1 MGVGIWMRR
10 AVAAGAMATG
20 LAAGAQTAVTLPNA
34 PLLPQSFG
42 EWKAGGPPIVSSSG
56 MSLTTVSKEALE
68 ECAPERSQVADYV
81 RNVAGNVRNIHVEAI
96 QFGDR
101 TGAYSAYTLVKRAG
115 MHEAKDLGSSDAVG
129 DGAVLFTV
137 SASMVLVSGA
147 GPDDIASLKP
157 LAEVLPKVPG
167 NKGVAPLLPTLAP
180 AKGMVNGS
188 LRYAIGPATYAA
200 EGGVLPANE
209 LSFDKAGEA
218 VTAQYADKRGKET
231 LTVLLY
237 PTPAIAGRITQMI
250 SDALPKLGPG
260 FATAKVRRDAEAVSL
275 ASGTFSAE
283 DAQKLVEI
291 VHLRQQLA
299 VDPDV
304 DPVEPSVQTK
314 IVQTYSLLTSIA
326 VLAGVLM
333 AAAVLLGLFLGGG
346 RALYRVARGKPAAV
360 EVEFLSLHLAPQN
373 KPAQF
378 HGPDSA
384 DSA

>member
-250 SDALPKLGPG
+250 S
-260 FATAKVRRDAEAVSL
+260 EAVSL